1 MSKAGRIQWVSKN
14 QALKLVHGK
23 PCAICGA
30 PATCAVREI
39 GDGQYIVIV
48 PACDDH
54 GLMAQ
59 GLGYLV
65 AFPDPI
71 PMFNERSI
79 K

>member
-1 MSKAGRIQWVSKN
+1 MSVVGMMRFVDKKK
-14 QALKLVHGK
+14 ALKRVQGK

-30 PATCAVREI
+30 PSTCAVRDY
-39 GDGQYIVIV
+39 GVA
-48 PACDDH
+48 PACLDH

-65 AFPDPI
+65 AFPEPI
-71 PMFNERSI
+71 IMYKERSI

>member
-1 MSKAGRIQWVSKN
+1 MSKVGRMQWVSKQ
-14 QALKLVHGK
+14 QALKLVQGK

-30 PATCAVREI
+30 PSTCAVRDY
-39 GDGQYIVIV
+39 GNA
-48 PACDDH
+48 PACLDH

-71 PMFNERSI
+71 PMYNERCI